1 MAGFEPANGTTDW
14 YLIERNLTTSTESH
28 NQLQATWFPSCL
40 GIFQETKPLGAGD
53 YRIQASPS
61 ANYKI
66 NAVESVQG
74 YVSHEFL
81 VLDVKFYAA
90 IAKLMIPDQVQDLY
104 LTEWQAQ
111 SKVMTTPDQNLSW
124 TVPASTSELY
134 VFLQSGKA
142 GQSVLY
148 PPSKFQAEGNA
159 EQNLLRLQITYA
171 NVSRPQTI
179 WQSGFTNS
187 INVND
192 VSKNLLT
199 QLYTS
204 SLLETDRYY
213 NEGGAETMNDWLAR
227 GCLFCFK
234 FSKAE
239 FDLSTQC
246 QLQVQYSDPTGTND
260 DTVTTPF
267 PTDSRVFLVAKY
279 SRTVQITTS
288 GGMVS
293 AVRSLNV

>member
-1 MAGFEPANGTTDW
+1 
-14 YLIERNLTTSTESH
+14 
-28 NQLQATWFPSCL
+28 
-40 GIFQETKPLGAGD
+40 
-53 YRIQASPS
+53 
-61 ANYKI
+61 
-66 NAVESVQG
+66 
-74 YVSHEFL
+74 
-81 VLDVKFYAA
+81 
-90 IAKLMIPDQVQDLY
+90 MIPDQVQDLY

-148 PPSKFQAEGNA
+148 PPSKFQAEGNS

-213 NEGGAETMNDWLAR
+213 NEGGSETMNDWLAR